1 VNALPP
7 RFPPRQV
14 PVLTE
19 VIEVP
24 DLLAADG
31 EVAAVVTSEQETAA
45 SLPEVFEAPAVVL
58 EAPQPLAQPAPLGS
72 TVPPALSALLE
83 QPPIATE
90 GTANWGLQEQI
101 GQVGPA
107 ATGDVPAPA
116 NDWAQNMPS
125 LADVPPPSDAP
136 LPVQAAEFIAPSA
149 AQPEHDAAVLQPA
162 DEQLTQRV
170 LNEVQRHIDLM
181 LEYRLRQ
188 VLGPILARA
197 ADGIVKDAR
206 QDLAATLRDVVARAV
221 SQELARQRGK

>member
-1 VNALPP
+1 MNAMPP

-24 DLLAADG
+24 ELPADG
-31 EVAAVVTSEQETAA
+31 DVAAVVTHEQEAPA
-45 SLPEVFEAPAVVL
+45 LPEVFEAPAVML
-58 EAPQPLAQPAPLGS
+58 EAPQPLAEPAPLVS

-83 QPPIATE
+83 QPPITTE
-90 GTANWGLQEQI
+90 GAASWGLQEQV

-107 ATGDVPAPA
+107 AVGEVPAPA
-116 NDWAQNMPS
+116 NDWAQNVPS

-136 LPVQAAEFIAPSA
+136 LPVQAAEFIEQPVPRQEPDRA
-149 AQPEHDAAVLQPA
+149 ALQPA
-162 DEQLTQRV
+162 DEQLTQHV
-170 LNEVQRHIDLM
+170 LHEVQRHIDLM

-206 QDLAATLRDVVARAV
+206 EDLAATLRDVVARAV